1 MATNFK
7 IFSHRNGSKLH
18 LKLIG
23 DFDGSS
29 AHELLNTMKEHCL
42 GISRIFVHTSG
53 LKGIHFFGLHVFHSH
68 LCKHG
73 SEYIP
78 ILFTG
83 ENANQLG
90 PNSDKIFLK
99 VA

>member
-1 MATNFK
+1 MAANFK
-7 IFSHRNGSKLH
+7 IFSHRNGNDLH

-29 AHELLNTMKEHCL
+29 AYELLNTMKEHCL

-53 LKGIHFFGLHVFHSH
+53 LKEIHSFGLHMFHSH
-68 LCKHG
+68 LCKQG
-73 SEYIP
+73 IESIS

-83 ENANQLG
+83 ENANQLR

-99 VA
+99 EA